1 MVKDDVL
8 SRLVRV
14 ASPLPLSPPVEGG
27 GHFDIAG
34 RTSLSPGPKS
44 PLVPTTT
51 ATEEAVEDLL
61 LSWIDL
67 CGEAKS
73 LASFMDLLSKLL
85 PLWHVAS
92 GDLQKCKE
100 SELFCGSLSQVEER
114 LREHTVSLDNPASSA
129 DMYASLH
136 NVSHMY
142 LC

>member
-114 LREHTVSLDNPASSA
+114 LREHTVSLDNP
-129 DMYASLH
+129 
-136 NVSHMY
+136 VSCTEM
-142 LC
+142 